1 MRDLFHDELDEIGA
15 GIIEMTR
22 LVGVAMEQAT
32 GALLDADLDRA
43 ERVIAADT
51 RVDDLRTDL
60 EDRAFQM
67 IARQQPVATDLRM
80 LVTTLHLVADLER
93 MGDLALHVAKIA
105 RLRFPEAAVPDEARD
120 VIAQMGDVARSLVHK
135 AGDVFEGRDVALAQ
149 AIEAED
155 DSMDALRRKLFT
167 LVLSPRWA
175 HGTEAAIDMTLLGRY
190 YERYAD
196 HAVAV
201 ARRTIFIV
209 TGERPGSATPER
221 RRRNCARLLACP
233 GWRRPRSRRPP
244 RPGRGSGP
252 ARSASWWRRRARS
265 AAGCRSGC
273 SGPRRPRRRARRGA

>member
-1 MRDLFHDELDEIGA
+1 MA
-15 GIIEMTR
+15 K
-22 LVGVAMEQAT
+22 AT
-32 GALLDADLDRA
+32 DALLDADLARA
-43 ERVIAADT
+43 EQVIEADVK
-51 RVDDLRTDL
+51 VDDLRVEL

-67 IARQQPVATDLRM
+67 IARQQPVATDLRV
-80 LVTTLHLVADLER
+80 LITTLHLVADLER

-105 RLRFPEAAVPDEARD
+105 RLRFPDAAVPEEARD
-120 VIAQMGDVARSLVHK
+120 VIAQMGEVARSLVTK
-135 AGDVFEGRDVALAQ
+135 VGDVVEGRDVSLAQ

-209 TGERPGSATPER
+209 TGERPGPITNGLSPQR
-221 RRRNCARLLACP
+221 
-233 GWRRPRSRRPP
+233 
-244 RPGRGSGP
+244 
-252 ARSASWWRRRARS
+252 
-265 AAGCRSGC
+265 
-273 SGPRRPRRRARRGA
+273 

>member
-1 MRDLFHDELDEIGA
+1 MRDVFHDELDEIGA
-15 GIIEMTR
+15 GVAEMIR
-22 LVGVAMEQAT
+22 LVAVAMAKAT
-32 GALLDADLDRA
+32 DALLDADLARA
-43 ERVIAADT
+43 EQVIEADVK
-51 RVDDLRTDL
+51 VDDLRVEL

-67 IARQQPVATDLRM
+67 IARQQPVATDLRV
-80 LVTTLHLVADLER
+80 LITTLHLVADLER

-105 RLRFPEAAVPDEARD
+105 RLRFPDAAVPEEARD
-120 VIAQMGDVARSLVHK
+120 VIAQMGEVARSLVTK
-135 AGDVFEGRDVALAQ
+135 VGDVVEGRDVSLAQ

-209 TGERPGSATPER
+209 TGERPGPITNGLSPQR
-221 RRRNCARLLACP
+221 
-233 GWRRPRSRRPP
+233 
-244 RPGRGSGP
+244 
-252 ARSASWWRRRARS
+252 
-265 AAGCRSGC
+265 
-273 SGPRRPRRRARRGA
+273 